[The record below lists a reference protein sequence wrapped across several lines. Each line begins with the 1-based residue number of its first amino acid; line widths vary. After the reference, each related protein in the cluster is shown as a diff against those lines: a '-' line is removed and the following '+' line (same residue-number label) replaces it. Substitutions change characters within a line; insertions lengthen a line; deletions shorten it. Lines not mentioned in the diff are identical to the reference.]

1 MRRASLV
8 GLGFVFTVPALAAQ
22 SAAGAV
28 APSPSQIVVS
38 GTADTSI
45 AADRATLQIAVETH
59 APTAGEAGR
68 ANARI
73 QHAVVAA
80 LEASGADAAQISTA
94 EYSVSAN
101 MKPTGE
107 GKPLKQDG
115 YNANNTIR
123 VTVSRFEQ
131 LGPFIDTAL
140 AVGATRIGDVSFR
153 STGER
158 NARRMMLTEA
168 VANARADADAMAR
181 AVGGSIGRMFEV
193 STERPGP
200 TLNPL
205 RLSEIVLTGTN
216 AVQTTEITPQPIDVH
231 STVYARWEFVPK
243 Q

>member
-1 MRRASLV
+1 MRRVSLV
-8 GLGFVFTVPALAAQ
+8 GLGLVLSVPALAAQ
-22 SAAGAV
+22 TAAGV
-28 APSPSQIVVS
+28 ATPAPSQIVVN

-45 AADRATLQIAVETH
+45 SADRATLEIAVETH

-80 LEASGADAAQISTA
+80 LVAAGANAEQISTA
-94 EYSVSAN
+94 DYSVSAN
-101 MKPTGE
+101 MKPTGA

-115 YNANNTIR
+115 YNATNTIR
-123 VTVSRFEQ
+123 VEVSRFEQ

-140 AVGATRIGDVSFR
+140 AVGATRIGDVSFT

-158 NARRMMLTEA
+158 NARRMMLAQA

-181 AVGGSIGRMFEV
+181 AAGGSLGKMLEV
-193 STERPGP
+193 STERPGS

-205 RLSEIVLTGTN
+205 RLSEVVVTGT
-216 AVQTTEITPQPIDVH
+216 AAAQTTEITPQPIEVH

-243 Q
+243 P